1 MLFIRPDR
9 AHIRGASRSAHARA
23 PDHLVIPEHPLAG
36 GAADQGASLAAAL
49 GDRYRI
55 ERELG
60 AGGMAT
66 VYLAEDL
73 RHRRRVAIKVLH
85 PELSAMLGPERFLKE
100 IELTASLQHPHI
112 LPLFDS
118 GRAEGLLYYVMPFVD
133 GETLRARLER
143 ERQLP
148 VADAVRIAS
157 ETADA
162 LQYAHA
168 RGVVHRDVKPE
179 NILLQNGHALVA
191 DFGIAL
197 AVEQAGGSRLT
208 QTGLSLGTPAYM
220 APEQATGDANV
231 DGRADIYALGAVTY
245 EMLTGQTPYAGGP
258 AQAVLARALTERP
271 APLHPQRNRVPE
283 HVEDAVLT
291 ALERLPADR
300 FTTAAEFGRAL
311 TEDDGRVRPRG
322 PRARRA
328 RRLLLAGGGAIALAA
343 TGFVAGLWT
352 GTPRLPIAGFGR
364 AWKATWDPGL
374 EVQPALSPDGR
385 YVAYVSNTAAGMRIY
400 VRQVT
405 GGRPAPLSD
414 DSLDVETNPQWSP
427 DGSRVLFLSNGGV
440 FSAPSSG
447 GPARA
452 EMAEPPSGPVM
463 SAVWAPDGRAIAYAV
478 GDSIYIRDSAG
489 RVRSLTRIPEASLCQ
504 WSPDGTRL
512 ACASENSYYSRVGN
526 FFGNLS
532 PSRIVVARVSDGAT
546 SIVSDSTSVNQSP
559 VWSDDGQWLFF
570 VSSRLGARDVYAM
583 RIDRAGRASG
593 DPLRLTTGLDAH
605 TISIAGD
612 GSRFAYDR
620 YVATSNLWSLPFPP
634 HGATQDAA
642 TAVTS
647 GTQVIESVSIDGRWI
662 YYDSDVSGVS
672 ELYRSACPR
681 ANRNSSR
688 RIRAMSSR
696 PTHPPTAAS
705 SRSIHGARAPGTCTS
720 CRSTG
725 TRAGSH
731 FHIRR
736 ARGKPRM
743 VAGWAGADI
752 HVVRSSKRDL
762 GGSSGRE
769 RQVGKTGRACRLWR
783 MGNLVA
789 GRPVDRVFELRS
801 RRVTD
806 GRRRG
811 LGRAAGGA
819 RFRCER
825 SAGRDAALEHRWRT
839 IYFKSYD
846 QKGNA
851 EFWSIPAT
859 GGRPTLLTRFDD
871 RRRPSFRPE
880 WALGPD
886 RMYFTIQDRQS
897 DVWVMDVRNRADF
910 P

>member
-1 MLFIRPDR
+1 M
-9 AHIRGASRSAHARA
+9 
-23 PDHLVIPEHPLAG
+23 IPEHPLAG

-672 ELYRSACPR
+672 ELYRQRLPEGEPEQLTTDPSDEFSPDPSPDGRELAFHSWRSGSRDLYVMPLDGGPAQAVTSTSDVREVNPVWSPDGR
-681 ANRNSSR
+681 ALTFTLFGRPSG
-688 RIRAMSSR
+688 IWVVHRAANGR
-696 PTHPPTAAS
+696 WGKPVERAAS
-705 SRSIHGARAPGTCTS
+705 GA
-720 CRSTG
+720 
-725 TRAGSH
+725 
-731 FHIRR
+731 
-736 ARGKPRM
+736 
-743 VAGWAGADI
+743 WATWSPDGRWIAY
-752 HVVRSSKRDL
+752 SSFVL
-762 GGSSGRE
+762 GGSLMVVDADSGAPR
-769 RQVGKTGRACRLWR
+769 VVLDS
-783 MGNLVA
+783 VA
-789 GRPVDRVFELRS
+789 SGVPVEMPHWS
-801 RRVTD
+801 TD
-806 GRRRG
+806 G
-811 LGRAAGGA
+811 
-819 RFRCER
+819 
-825 SAGRDAALEHRWRT
+825 RT